1 MTAPTAKDV
10 AKKAGVSIATVS
22 RVVNKQE
29 NVAPH
34 MRARVLQ
41 AIETLGYQ
49 PSRTAQRL
57 RAKRGYVIGLI
68 ISDVQN
74 PFFTA
79 VARGIEDVAYQ
90 HGYSL
95 ILCNS
100 DEDSEKE
107 HLYLDVMRAEAV
119 AGVILATTVE
129 DNPGVRQLTDN
140 GIPVVAIDRQLTD
153 LGIDSVMVDS
163 IQGTVEG
170 LSYLIELG
178 HQCIGFIGG
187 PLTITTM
194 RERRDGYVLAHRQHG
209 LPVLPHLMRFDSPRQ
224 AGGYACALEL
234 LRQQPMM
241 TAMFASN
248 NLMAMGALKAIHE
261 RGLRIPE
268 DISVISFS
276 DMPWG
281 SLLQPSLT
289 VIAQPDYEL
298 GQKAAELM
306 VERLEHPDK
315 PVSHLQ
321 LELKLIVRASTGRP
335 SPTGRLKERIA
346 EASRPSLDLA

>member
-1 MTAPTAKDV
+1 MAAPTAKDV
-10 AKKAGVSIATVS
+10 ARKAGVSIATVS

-41 AIETLGYQ
+41 AIEALSYQ

-74 PFFTA
+74 PYFTA

-129 DNPGVRQLTDN
+129 DNPGVRRLADN

-153 LGIDSVMVDS
+153 PGIDSVMVDS
-163 IQGTVEG
+163 VQGTIEA

-178 HQCIGFIGG
+178 HQYIGFIGG

-194 RERRDGYVLAHRQHG
+194 RERRDGYLLAHQHHD
-209 LPVLPHLMRFDSPRQ
+209 LPVSPHLMQFNSPRQ
-224 AGGYACALEL
+224 SGGYACALEL
-234 LRQQPMM
+234 LQQQPLM
-241 TAMFASN
+241 TAIFASN
-248 NLMAMGALKAIHE
+248 NLMAMGALKAIQE
-261 RGLRIPE
+261 RGLCIPG

-321 LELKLIVRASTGRP
+321 LELKLVVRASTGRP
-335 SPTGRLKERIA
+335 GLKRA
-346 EASRPSLDLA
+346 A